1 MIRTLGLGDD
11 ELAADQLE
19 GLSLEH
25 TELDQP
31 IVLGALPATS
41 RERNL
46 AHEVSVV
53 ARRWLV
59 NAARRIRHTV
69 DIRSETTG
77 SAVVRPR

>member
-25 TELDQP
+25 AELDQP
-31 IVLGALPATS
+31 IVLGALPAAS

-46 AHEVSVV
+46 AP
-53 ARRWLV
+53 
-59 NAARRIRHTV
+59 AA
-69 DIRSETTG
+69 
-77 SAVVRPR
+77 